1 MCLRIDASNR
11 CSLAVA
17 ALDASSSHCYG
28 GGRVQCLWANTHS
41 HTSIGT
47 LFSTMTNLLTCYRGL
62 FVCSS
67 YMKECLI
74 QLSDARW
81 VCFFRL
87 APSAKRKQTMQK
99 QRNKKMPHIS
109 CAQRYVEE
117 NRQPRCRCSQSS
129 TQCESQNS
137 PHRQTLVFRIDHS
150 FLWCQGA
157 RRTKRNISTAVGKYA
172 LMEEKNKRVC
182 RWDEDE
188 CLDIMIFCFFCGGYS
203 VFYR

>member
-17 ALDASSSHCYG
+17 PLNASSSHRYG

-62 FVCSS
+62 LVCSS
-67 YMKECLI
+67 YMKEGLI

-81 VCFFRL
+81 VRFFRL

-99 QRNKKMPHIS
+99 QRKKKMTHIS

-129 TQCESQNS
+129 TPCESQNS
-137 PHRQTLVFRIDHS
+137 LHRQTSVFRIDHS
-150 FLWCQGA
+150 FLLCQREKHTNG
-157 RRTKRNISTAVGKYA
+157 SGKVCTHGR
-172 LMEEKNKRVC
+172 EKQ
-182 RWDEDE
+182 EG
-188 CLDIMIFCFFCGGYS
+188 M
-203 VFYR
+203 